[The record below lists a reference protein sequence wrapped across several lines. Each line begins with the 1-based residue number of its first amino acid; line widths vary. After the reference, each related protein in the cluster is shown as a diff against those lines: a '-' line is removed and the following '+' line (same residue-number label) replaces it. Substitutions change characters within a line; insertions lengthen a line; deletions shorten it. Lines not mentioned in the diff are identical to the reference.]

1 MLKTNSFQYFLRVMH
16 FPVFEML
23 SSEKIIETAN
33 RGEEEEED
41 ALENFRP
48 KLHFRFSS

>member
-33 RGEEEEED
+33 RGEEED